1 MLDAFGE
8 IFGAALR
15 SGMFMFGLI
24 VGFGLGAAWAI
35 MRRAFR
41 DWRTV
46 KKSVPG
52 FRKTAFRTVPRVIK
66 FGAIAGAVGIAAVAG
81 MSAAAE
87 EVPTTPAS
95 VPSGVPT
102 SPAPTRSR

>member
-1 MLDAFGE
+1 MVLDSFGE

-15 SGMFMFGLI
+15 SGMFLFGLV
-24 VGFGLGAAWAI
+24 VGCFLGAAYAV
-35 MRRAFR
+35 MRRAWR

-52 FRKTAFRTVPRVIK
+52 FRKTAFRTVPRTIK
-66 FGAIAGAVGIAAVAG
+66 FGAIAGFIGIAAIAG

-87 EVPTTPAS
+87 EIPTQPAS
-95 VPSGVPT
+95 VPSGVPSG
-102 SPAPTRSR
+102 SPSGR